1 MSPRIFLG
9 GSLKG
14 SVWTAHITD
23 DERAAVFEG
32 YRLPASTIQQ
42 LVDAGAET
50 LVFVDPNRG
59 RYVSEIDD
67 WYEFG
72 VWEDNDGIVALRQS
86 WMSRG

>member
-1 MSPRIFLG
+1 MSPKIFLG

-14 SVWTAHITD
+14 AVWTTHVTD
-23 DERAAVFEG
+23 VERAGKFEG

-50 LVFVDPNRG
+50 IVFIDPNRG

-72 VWEDNDGIVALRQS
+72 VWDDIDGEVSLRQS
-86 WMSRG
+86 WLTRG